1 MLLPP
6 LDSRDQ
12 ALRAVVGE
20 SGLTFERTPTETW
33 LQQREDRAEAGRAE
47 AGRDG
52 SGEIE
57 EETFLSS
64 VWLRRRLGDMFHC
77 RSKKHL

>member
-1 MLLPP
+1 MSALIYVHVCHLMLLPP

-12 ALRAVVGE
+12 ALRAVGE

-33 LQQREDRAEAGRAE
+33 LQQRRENRAEAE

-52 SGEIE
+52 SGEI
-57 EETFLSS
+57 
-64 VWLRRRLGDMFHC
+64 
-77 RSKKHL
+77 